1 MELSF
6 GVIRCTFS
14 NASTASSAARWA
26 LRTTSASSTRCSRCR
41 SRGRGNP
48 DPHPNPHPNPNP
60 NQVKGEGALTQ
71 DDKQMLEGALTFAEK
86 QAQTRPVGARC

>member
-1 MELSF
+1 MEEAPTWVGL
-6 GVIRCTFS
+6 G
-14 NASTASSAARWA
+14 
-26 LRTTSASSTRCSRCR
+26 LRLGLRLGFA
-41 SRGRGNP
+41 NP
-48 DPHPNPHPNPNP
+48 YPYPHPHPNPNP